1 MLNKAG
7 FPGTRGLTE
16 CCRKGFPLLG
26 DLPACEG
33 EAVSHEFHA
42 SLSREDLRSQRES
55 FNEKVLASL
64 KELPFL
70 EDMFP
75 QVVEDADEGFMSQPR
90 PLVSG
95 DLVDKS
101 MTRRIP
107 VREERAK
114 GWRARVVDHE
124 TESGVN
130 PATCLVDKM
139 RHRTLDVRVAIL
151 LAFMLAGIMPE
162 QWKRD
167 ISKAFRRVPV
177 DAIHLEF
184 AWVV

>member
-1 MLNKAG
+1 MICLRAKVK
-7 FPGTRGLTE
+7 L
-16 CCRKGFPLLG
+16 
-26 DLPACEG
+26 
-33 EAVSHEFHA
+33 FHM
-42 SLSREDLRSQRES
+42 SFMRLFRSQRES

-114 GWRARVVDHE
+114 GWRTRVVDHE

-130 PATCLVDKM
+130 PATARWMSLWPSCLP
-139 RHRTLDVRVAIL
+139 LC
-151 LAFMLAGIMPE
+151 
-162 QWKRD
+162 
-167 ISKAFRRVPV
+167 
-177 DAIHLEF
+177 
-184 AWVV
+184 